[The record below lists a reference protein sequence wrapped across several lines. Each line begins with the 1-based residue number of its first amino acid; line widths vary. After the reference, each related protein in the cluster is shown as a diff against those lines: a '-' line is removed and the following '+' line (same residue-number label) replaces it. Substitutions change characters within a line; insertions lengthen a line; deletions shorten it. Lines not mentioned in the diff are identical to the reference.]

1 MRQLGSKTIMI
12 PDETYNKLLR
22 LKEGNESFNDVI
34 LRLISQKQDLLR
46 FAGLLTDKENELLE
60 SALDEM
66 GREMDE
72 ADQAR
77 DSSD

>member
-1 MRQLGSKTIMI
+1 LGSKTIMI